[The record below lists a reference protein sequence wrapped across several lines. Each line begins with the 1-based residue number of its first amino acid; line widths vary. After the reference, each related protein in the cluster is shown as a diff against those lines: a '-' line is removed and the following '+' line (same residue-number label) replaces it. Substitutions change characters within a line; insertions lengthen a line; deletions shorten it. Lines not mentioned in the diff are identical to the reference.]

1 MLTLEP
7 GVVNGFLSRLLRSH
21 TTSSI
26 SFPSP
31 RFEPVDP
38 AQASQHVRFPG
49 NTDSSCVPAARSHHT
64 IHLPL
69 PSFSR
74 LPLLSTTTL
83 ANNQNL
89 LMPAPPLVSA
99 ALTPPQLTY
108 SARMRTQSIAPPVLS
123 FLNLAGES
131 RILPVQGRTGCD
143 ASTLPCSRIRH
154 RDSTLPQF
162 RYFMLNEK

>member
-1 MLTLEP
+1 MPVEVLAITNHFFHLVSITTFRTYGP
-7 GVVNGFLSRLLRSH
+7 GSGFTARTFPRKHRTPLVFPRLARI
-21 TTSSI
+21 TP
-26 SFPSP
+26 PS
-31 RFEPVDP
+31 
-38 AQASQHVRFPG
+38 
-49 NTDSSCVPAARSHHT
+49 T
-64 IHLPL
+64 L

-74 LPLLSTTTL
+74 QPLLSTTTL
-83 ANNQNL
+83 TNNQNL

-108 SARMRTQSIAPPVLS
+108 SARMRTQSIAPPVVSL
-123 FLNLAGES
+123 LNLAGES